1 MKTSRSKRA
10 SQTAVMKKEAEEKLQ
25 TPLSSELST
34 PDGEGE
40 QVWATHAQSR
50 TGKMKTSRS
59 KRTSQTAVVKKEAE
73 ERPYSSE
80 ILTLLEE
87 QELEMHTQSG
97 KSRIKISRHR
107 RTSQIAVLKEAEEIT
122 QTTFS
127 SDLLTP
133 EEERDLLTNFWECK
147 SDLVRVLKRYVD
159 KASWPAMEPWPM
171 AQFIREHCTP
181 ELRQEVAIRR
191 LYERYVHYKHRLA
204 SANIRLAAHV
214 AKRFRHHSL
223 AYSDLLQ
230 EAVCGLMQAID
241 RFDVSHGT
249 RLATYATWWI
259 RQTLQI
265 AVARQSHLV
274 SLSPHHLQELGQLQQ
289 ESEALA
295 HGGKHLPSP
304 QELASRTGSSLEHL
318 THLQTATRT
327 PVSLNAVLDD
337 DSDFKLTEA
346 MPDTSAQTA
355 QENNERQEAL
365 NYLMESLRPRERKVL
380 DLRFGLTGNG
390 THSLRQIGHM
400 LRISKERVRQIQNR
414 ALEKLRANA
423 ERVGWEPNLLLE

>member
-1 MKTSRSKRA
+1 MKSARKKRS
-10 SQTAVMKKEAEEKLQ
+10 S
-25 TPLSSELST
+25 
-34 PDGEGE
+34 
-40 QVWATHAQSR
+40 
-50 TGKMKTSRS
+50 
-59 KRTSQTAVVKKEAE
+59 VVNDPTTDA
-73 ERPYSSE
+73 P
-80 ILTLLEE
+80 TL
-87 QELEMHTQSG
+87 
-97 KSRIKISRHR
+97 
-107 RTSQIAVLKEAEEIT
+107 
-122 QTTFS
+122 TTFS

-133 EEERDLLTNFWECK
+133 EEERELLSSFWDCKTELVKTLLRQQPDLRANRPPF
-147 SDLVRVLKRYVD
+147 
-159 KASWPAMEPWPM
+159 EPWPM
-171 AQFIREHCTP
+171 AQFIREYCT
-181 ELRQEVAIRR
+181 EEACNGCTAIRR
-191 LYERYVHYKHRLA
+191 IHDKYVHFKHRLA

-214 AKRFRHHSL
+214 AKRFRHHALS
-223 AYSDLLQ
+223 YSDLLQ

-274 SLSPHHLQELGQLQQ
+274 SLSPHHLQELGLLQQ

-346 MPDTSAQTA
+346 MPDNTSTTTQT
-355 QENNERQEAL
+355 NNERQEAL
-365 NYLMESLRPRERKVL
+365 GFLMENLRPREKKVL
-380 DLRFGLTGNG
+380 DLRFGLTGSG
-390 THSLRQIGHM
+390 THSLRQIGHL

-414 ALEKLRANA
+414 ALEKLRASA
-423 ERVGWEPNLLLE
+423 ERVGWEPSLLLD

>member
-1 MKTSRSKRA
+1 MKTRRRKRPPV
-10 SQTAVMKKEAEEKLQ
+10 TEE
-25 TPLSSELST
+25 PA
-34 PDGEGE
+34 P
-40 QVWATHAQSR
+40 VA
-50 TGKMKTSRS
+50 
-59 KRTSQTAVVKKEAE
+59 
-73 ERPYSSE
+73 P
-80 ILTLLEE
+80 
-87 QELEMHTQSG
+87 
-97 KSRIKISRHR
+97 
-107 RTSQIAVLKEAEEIT
+107 
-122 QTTFS
+122 TTIFS

-133 EEERDLLTNFWECK
+133 EEERELLAEFWETK
-147 SDLVRVLKRYVD
+147 SELVRVLIRNF
-159 KASWPAMEPWPM
+159 SRLRQHRPALEPWPM
-171 AQFIREHCTP
+171 AQFIRDHCDN
-181 ELRQEVAIRR
+181 EARVVVAVRR
-191 LYERYVHYKHRLA
+191 LHDRYIHLKHRLA

-214 AKRFRHHSL
+214 AKRFRHHALSY
-223 AYSDLLQ
+223 ADLLQ

-274 SLSPHHLQELGQLQQ
+274 SLSPHHLQELGLLQQ

-295 HGGKHLPSP
+295 HGGKHLPTP

-346 MPDTSAQTA
+346 MPDNESSTQRQIS
-355 QENNERQEAL
+355 ERQEAL
-365 NYLMESLRPRERKVL
+365 HFLMENLRPRERKVL

-390 THSLRQIGHM
+390 THSLRQIGHL

-414 ALEKLRANA
+414 ALEKLRASA
-423 ERVGWEPNLLLE
+423 ERVGWEPSLLLG

>member
-1 MKTSRSKRA
+1 MT
-10 SQTAVMKKEAEEKLQ
+10 TATKSV
-25 TPLSSELST
+25 TP
-34 PDGEGE
+34 
-40 QVWATHAQSR
+40 
-50 TGKMKTSRS
+50 
-59 KRTSQTAVVKKEAE
+59 VKKNRQLVNSGIKHET
-73 ERPYSSE
+73 P
-80 ILTLLEE
+80 TL
-87 QELEMHTQSG
+87 
-97 KSRIKISRHR
+97 
-107 RTSQIAVLKEAEEIT
+107 
-122 QTTFS
+122 TTFS

-133 EEERDLLTNFWECK
+133 EEERELLNSFWETK
-147 SDLVRVLKRYVD
+147 RELVKEIVRHFRELRQH
-159 KASWPAMEPWPM
+159 APPMEPWPM
-171 AQFIREHCTP
+171 ANFIRDHCEKVHVRTTP
-181 ELRQEVAIRR
+181 NIHRKFKL
-191 LYERYVHYKHRLA
+191 YVHLKHRLA

-214 AKRFRHHSL
+214 AKRFRHHALSY
-223 AYSDLLQ
+223 ADLLQ

-274 SLSPHHLQELGQLQQ
+274 SLSPHHLQELGLLQQ

-346 MPDTSAQTA
+346 MPDNNTA
-355 QENNERQEAL
+355 TEQHNSERQEAL
-365 NYLMESLRPRERKVL
+365 SFLMENLRPRERKVL
-380 DLRFGLTGNG
+380 DLRFGLTGTG
-390 THSLRQIGHM
+390 SHSLRQIGHL

-414 ALEKLRANA
+414 ALEKLRASA
-423 ERVGWEPNLLLE
+423 ERVGWDPSTLLD

>member
-1 MKTSRSKRA
+1 MKARRRKRQQPA
-10 SQTAVMKKEAEEKLQ
+10 PEDSAVSVAP
-25 TPLSSELST
+25 T
-34 PDGEGE
+34 
-40 QVWATHAQSR
+40 
-50 TGKMKTSRS
+50 
-59 KRTSQTAVVKKEAE
+59 
-73 ERPYSSE
+73 
-80 ILTLLEE
+80 I
-87 QELEMHTQSG
+87 
-97 KSRIKISRHR
+97 
-107 RTSQIAVLKEAEEIT
+107 
-122 QTTFS
+122 FS

-133 EEERDLLTNFWECK
+133 EEERELLSAFWDCK
-147 SDLVRVLKRYVD
+147 SELVKVLIRHF
-159 KASWPAMEPWPM
+159 PRLRQHRPPLEPWPM
-171 AQFIREHCTP
+171 AQFIRDHCTADTRHA
-181 ELRQEVAIRR
+181 LAVRR
-191 LYERYVHYKHRLA
+191 LHDRYVHLKHRLA

-214 AKRFRHHSL
+214 AKRFRHHALSY
-223 AYSDLLQ
+223 ADLLQ

-274 SLSPHHLQELGQLQQ
+274 SLSPHHLQELGLLQQ

-295 HGGKHLPSP
+295 HGGKHLPTP

-346 MPDTSAQTA
+346 MPDNESQTL
-355 QENNERQEAL
+355 QQNTERQEAL
-365 NYLMESLRPRERKVL
+365 SFLMENLRPRERKVL

-390 THSLRQIGHM
+390 THSLRQIGHL

-414 ALEKLRANA
+414 AIEKLRASA
-423 ERVGWEPNLLLE
+423 ERVGWEPSLLLG

>member
-1 MKTSRSKRA
+1 MKTRRRKRP
-10 SQTAVMKKEAEEKLQ
+10 TAPGDTLVID
-25 TPLSSELST
+25 ST
-34 PDGEGE
+34 
-40 QVWATHAQSR
+40 
-50 TGKMKTSRS
+50 
-59 KRTSQTAVVKKEAE
+59 
-73 ERPYSSE
+73 
-80 ILTLLEE
+80 
-87 QELEMHTQSG
+87 
-97 KSRIKISRHR
+97 
-107 RTSQIAVLKEAEEIT
+107 
-122 QTTFS
+122 TTIFS

-133 EEERDLLTNFWECK
+133 DEERELLAGFWETK
-147 SDLVRVLKRYVD
+147 SELVRVLKRHF
-159 KASWPAMEPWPM
+159 PRLRQHQPPLEPWPM
-171 AQFIREHCTP
+171 AQFIREYCGS
-181 ELRQEVAIRR
+181 EARR
-191 LYERYVHYKHRLA
+191 VTAVRRVHDRYVHYKHRLA

-214 AKRFRHHSL
+214 AKRFRHHALS
-223 AYSDLLQ
+223 YSDLLQ

-274 SLSPHHLQELGQLQQ
+274 SLSPHHLQELGLLQQ

-346 MPDTSAQTA
+346 MPDNESSTLRQNS
-355 QENNERQEAL
+355 ERQEAL
-365 NYLMESLRPRERKVL
+365 QFLMENLRPREKKVL
-380 DLRFGLTGNG
+380 DLRFGLTGSG
-390 THSLRQIGHM
+390 THSLRQIGHL

-414 ALEKLRANA
+414 ALEKLRASA
-423 ERVGWEPNLLLE
+423 ERVGWEPSLLLG

>member
-1 MKTSRSKRA
+1 MKTQRRKRPPEA
-10 SQTAVMKKEAEEKLQ
+10 PEAATATAVA
-25 TPLSSELST
+25 P
-34 PDGEGE
+34 
-40 QVWATHAQSR
+40 
-50 TGKMKTSRS
+50 
-59 KRTSQTAVVKKEAE
+59 
-73 ERPYSSE
+73 
-80 ILTLLEE
+80 
-87 QELEMHTQSG
+87 
-97 KSRIKISRHR
+97 
-107 RTSQIAVLKEAEEIT
+107 
-122 QTTFS
+122 TTTIFS

-133 EEERDLLTNFWECK
+133 EEERELLAGFWECK
-147 SDLVRVLKRYVD
+147 SELVRVLIRHF
-159 KASWPAMEPWPM
+159 PRLRQHRPPLEPWPM
-171 AQFIREHCTP
+171 AQFIRDYTTDET
-181 ELRQEVAIRR
+181 REVMAVRR
-191 LYERYVHYKHRLA
+191 LHDRYVHFKHRLA

-223 AYSDLLQ
+223 SYPDLLQ

-274 SLSPHHLQELGQLQQ
+274 SLSPHHLQELGLLQQ

-304 QELASRTGSSLEHL
+304 QDLASRTGSSLEHL

-327 PVSLNAVLDD
+327 PVPLNAVLDD

-346 MPDTSAQTA
+346 MPDNTSTVTQT
-355 QENNERQEAL
+355 NSERQEAL
-365 NYLMESLRPRERKVL
+365 NFLMENLRPRERKVL
-380 DLRFGLTGNG
+380 DLRFGLTGSG
-390 THSLRQIGHM
+390 THSLRQIGHL

-414 ALEKLRANA
+414 ALEKLRASA
-423 ERVGWEPNLLLE
+423 ERVGWEPSLLLGT

>member
-1 MKTSRSKRA
+1 MTTTRRA
-10 SQTAVMKKEAEEKLQ
+10 KSVSSNQTFDDSA
-25 TPLSSELST
+25 
-34 PDGEGE
+34 
-40 QVWATHAQSR
+40 AQ
-50 TGKMKTSRS
+50 
-59 KRTSQTAVVKKEAE
+59 
-73 ERPYSSE
+73 
-80 ILTLLEE
+80 
-87 QELEMHTQSG
+87 H
-97 KSRIKISRHR
+97 
-107 RTSQIAVLKEAEEIT
+107 
-122 QTTFS
+122 FS

-133 EEERDLLTNFWECK
+133 EEERELLTNFWDCK
-147 SDLVRVLKRYVD
+147 NELVRVLLRYFPD
-159 KASWPAMEPWPM
+159 LRACRPPLEPWPM
-171 AQFIREHCTP
+171 AQFIRDQANERTRTA
-181 ELRQEVAIRR
+181 LAVKR
-191 LYERYVHYKHRLA
+191 LHNRYVHHKHRLA

-223 AYSDLLQ
+223 AYTDLLQ

-274 SLSPHHLQELGQLQQ
+274 SLSPHHLQELGLLQQ

-295 HGGKHLPSP
+295 HGGKHIPPP
-304 QELASRTGSSLEHL
+304 QELAARTGSSLEHL
-318 THLQTATRT
+318 NHLQTATRT

-346 MPDTSAQTA
+346 MPDTQTLTLH
-355 QENNERQEAL
+355 ENNERQEAL
-365 NYLMESLRPRERKVL
+365 KFLMENLRPRERRVL

-390 THSLRQIGHM
+390 THSLRQIGHL

-414 ALEKLRANA
+414 ALEKLKANA
-423 ERVGWEPNLLLE
+423 ERVGWEPTLLLE

>member
-1 MKTSRSKRA
+1 MTIASRPMRPTPSVKM
-10 SQTAVMKKEAEEKLQ
+10 VEFEA
-25 TPLSSELST
+25 
-34 PDGEGE
+34 
-40 QVWATHAQSR
+40 HA
-50 TGKMKTSRS
+50 
-59 KRTSQTAVVKKEAE
+59 
-73 ERPYSSE
+73 
-80 ILTLLEE
+80 
-87 QELEMHTQSG
+87 
-97 KSRIKISRHR
+97 
-107 RTSQIAVLKEAEEIT
+107 
-122 QTTFS
+122 TFS

-133 EEERDLLTNFWECK
+133 DEERELLTSFWECK
-147 SDLVRVLKRYVD
+147 TDLVRVLTRHFPDLRANK
-159 KASWPAMEPWPM
+159 PPLEPWPM
-171 AQFIREHCTP
+171 AQFIRDNCNAAT
-181 ELRQEVAIRR
+181 REVLAVKR
-191 LYERYVHYKHRLA
+191 LHDRYVHYKHRLA

-223 AYSDLLQ
+223 SYSDLLQ

-274 SLSPHHLQELGQLQQ
+274 SLSPHHLQELGLLQQ

-304 QELASRTGSSLEHL
+304 QELAARTGSSLEHL
-318 THLQTATRT
+318 NHLQTATRT

-346 MPDTSAQTA
+346 MPDTQTLTL

-365 NYLMESLRPRERKVL
+365 RFLMDNLRPREKKVL
-380 DLRFGLTGNG
+380 DLRFGLTGSG
-390 THSLRQIGHM
+390 THSLRQIGHL

-423 ERVGWEPNLLLE
+423 ERVGWEPTLLLE

>member
-1 MKTSRSKRA
+1 MKTKPA
-10 SQTAVMKKEAEEKLQ
+10 K
-25 TPLSSELST
+25 
-34 PDGEGE
+34 
-40 QVWATHAQSR
+40 
-50 TGKMKTSRS
+50 
-59 KRTSQTAVVKKEAE
+59 
-73 ERPYSSE
+73 
-80 ILTLLEE
+80 
-87 QELEMHTQSG
+87 
-97 KSRIKISRHR
+97 R
-107 RTSQIAVLKEAEEIT
+107 RTKAPEGAIAIDTT
-122 QTTFS
+122 QTIFS

-133 EEERDLLTNFWECK
+133 EEERHLLATFWECK
-147 SDLVRVLKRYVD
+147 SELVKFLIRYFPKLRAHRPVL
-159 KASWPAMEPWPM
+159 EPWPM
-171 AQFIREHCTP
+171 AQFIRDHCDNETR
-181 ELRQEVAIRR
+181 ELDAVRKVHD
-191 LYERYVHYKHRLA
+191 RYIHCKHRLA

-214 AKRFRHHSL
+214 AKRFRHHAL
-223 AYSDLLQ
+223 GYSDLLQ

-274 SLSPHHLQELGQLQQ
+274 SLSPHHLQELGLLQQ

-295 HGGKHLPSP
+295 HGGQHLPSP

-318 THLQTATRT
+318 THLQTATRA

-346 MPDTSAQTA
+346 MPDNESQTLRT
-355 QENNERQEAL
+355 NSERQEAL
-365 NYLMESLRPRERKVL
+365 TFLMENLRPRERKFL

-390 THSLRQIGHM
+390 THSLRQIGHL

-414 ALEKLRANA
+414 ALEKLRASA
-423 ERVGWEPNLLLE
+423 ERVGWEPSLLLGAGK

>member
-1 MKTSRSKRA
+1 
-10 SQTAVMKKEAEEKLQ
+10 
-25 TPLSSELST
+25 
-34 PDGEGE
+34 
-40 QVWATHAQSR
+40 
-50 TGKMKTSRS
+50 
-59 KRTSQTAVVKKEAE
+59 
-73 ERPYSSE
+73 
-80 ILTLLEE
+80 
-87 QELEMHTQSG
+87 
-97 KSRIKISRHR
+97 
-107 RTSQIAVLKEAEEIT
+107 
-122 QTTFS
+122 
-127 SDLLTP
+127 
-133 EEERDLLTNFWECK
+133 
-147 SDLVRVLKRYVD
+147 
-159 KASWPAMEPWPM
+159 M
-171 AQFIREHCTP
+171 AQFIRDHCDD
-181 ELRQEVAIRR
+181 EARAAIAVRR
-191 LYERYVHYKHRLA
+191 LHDRYVHYKHRLA

-214 AKRFRHHSL
+214 AKRFRHHALS
-223 AYSDLLQ
+223 YQDLLQ

-274 SLSPHHLQELGQLQQ
+274 SLSPHHLQELGLLQQ

-346 MPDTSAQTA
+346 MPDNTSTVTQT
-355 QENNERQEAL
+355 NNERQEAL
-365 NYLMESLRPRERKVL
+365 GFLMENLRPRERKVL

-390 THSLRQIGHM
+390 THSLRQIGHL

-414 ALEKLRANA
+414 ALEKLRASA
-423 ERVGWEPNLLLE
+423 ERVGWEPTLLLE

>member
-1 MKTSRSKRA
+1 MKTRR
-10 SQTAVMKKEAEEKLQ
+10 
-25 TPLSSELST
+25 
-34 PDGEGE
+34 
-40 QVWATHAQSR
+40 R
-50 TGKMKTSRS
+50 
-59 KRTSQTAVVKKEAE
+59 KRTPVVAE
-73 ERPYSSE
+73 METIDP
-80 ILTLLEE
+80 
-87 QELEMHTQSG
+87 
-97 KSRIKISRHR
+97 
-107 RTSQIAVLKEAEEIT
+107 
-122 QTTFS
+122 TTTIFS

-133 EEERDLLTNFWECK
+133 EEERELLTKFWDCK
-147 SDLVRVLKRYVD
+147 TELVRQVMRHDNVARQHK
-159 KASWPAMEPWPM
+159 PGMEPWPM
-171 AQFIREHCTP
+171 AQFIREYCTDKARKNP
-181 ELRQEVAIRR
+181 SIRR
-191 LYERYVHYKHRLA
+191 LHDHYIHYKHRLA

-214 AKRFRHHSL
+214 AKRFRHHALSY
-223 AYSDLLQ
+223 ADLLQ

-274 SLSPHHLQELGQLQQ
+274 SLSPHHLQELGLLQQ

-295 HGGKHLPSP
+295 HGGNHLPSP

-346 MPDTSAQTA
+346 MPDNESQTLRT
-355 QENNERQEAL
+355 NSERQEAL
-365 NYLMESLRPRERKVL
+365 TFLMENLRPRERKVL
-380 DLRFGLTGNG
+380 DLRFGLTGSG
-390 THSLRQIGHM
+390 THSLRQIGHL

-414 ALEKLRANA
+414 ALEKLRASA
-423 ERVGWEPNLLLE
+423 ERVGWEPSLLLG

>member
-1 MKTSRSKRA
+1 MKP
-10 SQTAVMKKEAEEKLQ
+10 V
-25 TPLSSELST
+25 
-34 PDGEGE
+34 
-40 QVWATHAQSR
+40 
-50 TGKMKTSRS
+50 RS
-59 KRTSQTAVVKKEAE
+59 KRTLASAKATTIV
-73 ERPYSSE
+73 P
-80 ILTLLEE
+80 
-87 QELEMHTQSG
+87 
-97 KSRIKISRHR
+97 
-107 RTSQIAVLKEAEEIT
+107 

-133 EEERDLLTNFWECK
+133 EEERELLTNFWDCK
-147 SDLVRVLKRYVD
+147 TDLVRQLIRHC
-159 KASWPAMEPWPM
+159 PHLRQHRPPMEPWPM
-171 AQFIREHCTP
+171 AQFIRDFCLDECLVHAT
-181 ELRQEVAIRR
+181 VRR
-191 LYERYVHYKHRLA
+191 LHERYVHYKHRLA

-223 AYSDLLQ
+223 SYSDLLQ

-274 SLSPHHLQELGQLQQ
+274 SLSPHHLQELGLLQQ

-346 MPDTSAQTA
+346 MPDNQSTTLQQCS
-355 QENNERQEAL
+355 ERQEAL
-365 NYLMESLRPRERKVL
+365 SFLMENLRPRERKVL

-390 THSLRQIGHM
+390 THSLRQIGHL

-414 ALEKLRANA
+414 ALEKLRASA
-423 ERVGWEPNLLLE
+423 ERVGWEANLLLE

>member
-1 MKTSRSKRA
+1 MKSARNTRS
-10 SQTAVMKKEAEEKLQ
+10 
-25 TPLSSELST
+25 
-34 PDGEGE
+34 
-40 QVWATHAQSR
+40 
-50 TGKMKTSRS
+50 
-59 KRTSQTAVVKKEAE
+59 AVVTDATSEA
-73 ERPYSSE
+73 PA
-80 ILTLLEE
+80 L
-87 QELEMHTQSG
+87 
-97 KSRIKISRHR
+97 
-107 RTSQIAVLKEAEEIT
+107 
-122 QTTFS
+122 TTFS

-133 EEERDLLTNFWECK
+133 EEERELLSSFWDCK
-147 SDLVRVLKRYVD
+147 SELVRTLLRQFPNLR
-159 KASWPAMEPWPM
+159 ANRPPFEPWPM
-171 AQFIREHCTP
+171 AQFIREFCT
-181 ELRQEVAIRR
+181 EDACLDSAAIRR
-191 LYERYVHYKHRLA
+191 LHDKYVHFKHRLA

-214 AKRFRHHSL
+214 AKRFRHHALS
-223 AYSDLLQ
+223 YSDLLQ

-274 SLSPHHLQELGQLQQ
+274 SLSPHHLQELGLLQQ

-346 MPDTSAQTA
+346 MPDNTSTTAQT
-355 QENNERQEAL
+355 NNERQEAL
-365 NYLMESLRPRERKVL
+365 GFLMENLRPREKKVL
-380 DLRFGLTGNG
+380 DLRFGLTGSG
-390 THSLRQIGHM
+390 THSLRQIGHL

-414 ALEKLRANA
+414 ALEKLRASA
-423 ERVGWEPNLLLE
+423 ERVGWEPSLLLD